1 MTRGIRAFA
10 GAALAATALLAAGCG
25 DDDSTT
31 ASDETTATATTAT
44 ATAEETTTETTAT
57 GGIADATSALE
68 SAGYDVREE
77 PASDLDTVTGT
88 AQAGAVATKP
98 GEPGDAVIFEW
109 ADEKE
114 AAAYAKATNDDIL
127 TTEVVGTLT
136 VSSVTSNTDML
147 DDVVATIGD

>member
-31 ASDETTATATTAT
+31 ATDETTATTATTAT
-44 ATAEETTTETTAT
+44 AEDATAETTVT

>member
-1 MTRGIRAFA
+1 MTRGTRAFA
-10 GAALAATALLAAGCG
+10 AAALATAALLAAGCG

-31 ASDETTATATTAT
+31 ATDETTATTATTAT
-44 ATAEETTTETTAT
+44 AEDATAETTVT

-114 AAAYAKATNDDIL
+114 AAAYAKANNDDIL